1 MPRHYVD
8 TDELLAGPFYA
19 FGLLLI
25 GLPMMDFAT
34 SIVPVHFANLQW
46 RFATLGL
53 LSNFLMTPML
63 GLGVMI
69 VTAAVREH
77 RGVMR
82 FLSILTGLTALSLVG
97 MLVLFALDAIQ
108 LNASM
113 PAEQVATFRSAAAKA
128 VAKHG
133 AGFFV
138 LAWMSIAGWQVASQ
152 RP

>member
-1 MPRHYVD
+1 MPKHYVD

-77 RGVMR
+77 RGTMR
-82 FLSILTGLTALSLVG
+82 FFSIVSGVIALSLIG
-97 MLVLFALDAIQ
+97 MLVLFSLDAIQ

-113 PAEQVATFRSAAAKA
+113 PADQVASFRSAAAKA
-128 VAKHG
+128 VAKHA
-133 AGFFV
+133 AGIIV
-138 LAWMSIAGWQVASQ
+138 LAWMSVATWQVASQ